1 MSYSYST
8 YSDQGPY
15 PENQDA
21 LQVISNSDVCL
32 ACIADG
38 VGGAARGRDAAQL
51 VTKLFMDTL
60 ADNSAAFLHD
70 VIEVANFELLT
81 PSEQGLVTT
90 FSGVL
95 IRGLVLEGVHAGDT
109 RVCVFR
115 GNGIKQ
121 LTEDHTEY
129 FRLRKEGRLTYE
141 EGKTYPRKHILEN
154 ALGSKSNPRID
165 TFDFTLE
172 RGDRI
177 LLTTDGVHAI
187 LSKSEL
193 LDISKKSINVDALVV
208 GITNSIQH
216 MKPNDNYSVIA
227 IEVI

>member
-1 MSYSYST
+1 MSYNYST
-8 YSDQGPY
+8 YSNQGPY

-21 LQVISNSDVCL
+21 LQAYSRPDVCL

-38 VGGAARGRDAAQL
+38 VGGAARGKDAAQL

-60 ADNSAAFLHD
+60 VDNVTGSLRD
-70 VIEVANFELLT
+70 VVEVANFELLK
-81 PSEQGLVTT
+81 PSGQGLVTT

-95 IRGLVLEGVHAGDT
+95 IQGLALEGVHAGDT

-129 FRLRKEGRLTYE
+129 FRLRKEGKLTYE

-154 ALGSKSNPRID
+154 ALGSKPNPRID
-165 TFDFTLE
+165 SFDFTLE
-172 RGDRI
+172 RGDRVLI
-177 LLTTDGVHAI
+177 TTDGVHAL

-193 LDISKKSINVDALVV
+193 LDISKKSINVDVLVAS
-208 GITNSIQH
+208 ITNSIEKI
-216 MKPNDNYSVIA
+216 KPMDNYSLIA
-227 IEVI
+227 IEVA

>member
-21 LQVISNSDVCL
+21 LQVSSQSDVCL

-51 VTKLFMDTL
+51 VTQLFMDTL
-60 ADNSAAFLHD
+60 VGNVAASLYD
-70 VIEVANFELLT
+70 VIEVANFELLK
-81 PSEQGLVTT
+81 PSGQGLVTT

-95 IRGLVLEGVHAGDT
+95 VQGLALQGVHAGDT

-154 ALGSKSNPRID
+154 ALGSKLNPRID

-172 RGDRI
+172 RGDRVLI
-177 LLTTDGVHAI
+177 TTDGVHAL

-193 LDISKKSINVDALVV
+193 LDISKKSINVDVLVAS
-208 GITNSIQH
+208 IASSIQH
-216 MKPNDNYSVIA
+216 MKPKDNYSVIA